1 MDQSEQSDCERLS
14 RDITGLLKSISS
26 GGDVDPLL
34 IVMCCEVI
42 PPSIGEW
49 YDQVLRSM
57 QYTTPVACRPWNR
70 MNAGLVRSTA
80 NEICSLLLRSFY
92 LKLMPDRPVF
102 LGPSDAPERLAEKV
116 DAYVSA
122 DEDKFWRRFEQ
133 ICASANFPQWLIVA
147 SMADRERAMSSGTA
161 LIDDTPKH
169 DESPVTAKE
178 LATYARC
185 NDKVIRD
192 ALLKCPKESAGKG
205 RSAHR
210 WRYCDALP
218 ILQAVD
224 SGRLKGIDWPKTAD
238 ELTTTKDSN
247 KIPTRTL
254 TR

>member
-49 YDQVLRSM
+49 YDDVLRAM
-57 QYTTPVACRPWNR
+57 QYTAPVSCRPWKR
-70 MNAGLVRSTA
+70 MNAGLVASTA
-80 NEICSLLLRSFY
+80 NEICSLLLRSFC

-102 LGPSDAPERLAEKV
+102 FGPSKSFEEATELF
-116 DAYVSA
+116 DAYLA
-122 DEDKFWRRFEQ
+122 TDEESFWQRFHQ

-161 LIDDTPKH
+161 LIDDTPKD

-224 SGRLKGIDWPKTAD
+224 SGCLKNIAWPNSVTK
-238 ELTTTKDSN
+238 LVTTKDSS

>member
-1 MDQSEQSDCERLS
+1 MDESERSYCDRLS
-14 RDITGLLKSISS
+14 RDVTGLLKTISA
-26 GGDVDPLL
+26 GEDVDPVL
-34 IVMCCEVI
+34 IVMACEFN

-49 YDQVLRSM
+49 YDEVLRSM

-92 LKLMPDRPVF
+92 LKLMPDSPVF
-102 LGPSDAPERLAEKV
+102 LGPSDPPERLAEKV
-116 DAYVSA
+116 NAYVAANEES
-122 DEDKFWRRFEQ
+122 FWQRFDQ

-161 LIDDTPKH
+161 LIDDTPKD

-224 SGRLKGIDWPKTAD
+224 SGCLKNIVWPNSVTK
-238 ELTTTKDSN
+238 LVTTKDSS